1 MLSQSKD
8 FVAHK
13 IVQSPLMRK
22 QTVNIAFGISLEIGD
37 LLATSLPSVS
47 FVSPVW
53 TQAGVQVGVEVK
65 GLLAKASLK
74 VSAPESKGELLVK
87 VDGTF
92 HGNYNIA
99 VVDKRITVGVGSLV
113 TPKLHVQPTLEL
125 SCVSPGFWSSVPC
138 AAISALN
145 GDVPGW
151 LVDTILFFTRSHV
164 EQLLQDIIEQK
175 LDANLRTLPNR
186 IQILSSREAQVQ
198 LTLTPLG
205 MLQSLDFKAASYHIL
220 AEKSPEALPEEI
232 SVPGLALENHSNTKM
247 FAMALSKSVPNS
259 LFAVLHESG
268 ALSHTV
274 FPQDLP
280 NNSLFALDTLSL
292 ELAFYCPWL
301 ATMYAFDCPFWKP
314 CAVSATIQTS
324 GRPVVELSDGLN
336 LTIPLS
342 VDFHLLDTVSN
353 NPSFLWRVNTT
364 ASSILQPFMVHLAPC
379 DQLFKARI
387 EALHASWFDVT
398 KTKDDSWVAT
408 ALSINLFLPM
418 LLNGPFLDKINEYLG
433 EGIPL
438 KPISFGGSYYALSNS
453 SVEVLMQS
461 CRIRLTDDLGRLL
474 LVQCLKPASQLRV
487 LEQICMR
494 AFQDPAPLPS
504 LPHGS
509 VESVLEDV
517 AMAMAVSAV
526 RARASV
532 TQRARALL
540 ILNTLPSFSVGAG
553 PIEQKEA
560 EDYAL
565 ATSSTLVVFGI
576 CFNGG
581 GLLAIPPFAGVT
593 RTAAQEEIH
602 MLADAVLVKV
612 DLDMRKA
619 LSGALKV
626 TEAGTKTRDT
636 LVKLQKLASRDVVGD
651 CTVQTLKSMFGR
663 VAAAFKALNAN
674 VEGRKPHPRP
684 VMSFDHLSLADDLL
698 QAVRSTF
705 DRPTPIQSMGWP
717 TALSGRDMV
726 GIAQTGSGKTLAY
739 LLPAL
744 VHIAAQPSL
753 SPGDGPVGLVLA
765 PTRELANQIH
775 AEVMRFTEGS
785 RIRSTAVF
793 GGVPRYGQ
801 AADLRRGVEILI
813 ATPGRLLDFLEAGT
827 TNLKRITYL
836 TLDEADRMLDMG
848 FEPQIRKVVSQIR
861 PDRQT
866 LMWSATWP
874 KEIQRLARDFCR
886 EDPIK
891 LTIGTEE
898 LSLNPNITQQIE
910 VVGEF
915 DKRDRFMSWI
925 KSVAAE
931 EDIKVLVF
939 TEWLGPF
946 NVYATFALRAR
957 ARQNE
962 AWYQNLSAN
971 AIHGDK
977 EQRQRD
983 KTLHDFK
990 TGRCNI
996 LIATDVAQRGLDIKD
1011 VAFVV
1016 NYDVPKTLED
1026 YIHRI
1031 GRTARGGAK
1040 GTAVTFFPADAYTPD
1055 MIRMARAIGKAMR
1068 DVGQAPPKELLDLG
1082 GLLIRLCSAAL
1093 NNSLWHI

>member
-353 NPSFLWRVNTT
+353 NSSFLWRVNTT

-453 SVEVLMQS
+453 SVEVS
-461 CRIRLTDDLGRLL
+461 
-474 LVQCLKPASQLRV
+474 
-487 LEQICMR
+487 
-494 AFQDPAPLPS
+494 
-504 LPHGS
+504 
-509 VESVLEDV
+509 
-517 AMAMAVSAV
+517 
-526 RARASV
+526 
-532 TQRARALL
+532 
-540 ILNTLPSFSVGAG
+540 
-553 PIEQKEA
+553 
-560 EDYAL
+560 
-565 ATSSTLVVFGI
+565 
-576 CFNGG
+576 
-581 GLLAIPPFAGVT
+581 
-593 RTAAQEEIH
+593 
-602 MLADAVLVKV
+602 
-612 DLDMRKA
+612 
-619 LSGALKV
+619 
-626 TEAGTKTRDT
+626 
-636 LVKLQKLASRDVVGD
+636 
-651 CTVQTLKSMFGR
+651 
-663 VAAAFKALNAN
+663 
-674 VEGRKPHPRP
+674 
-684 VMSFDHLSLADDLL
+684 
-698 QAVRSTF
+698 
-705 DRPTPIQSMGWP
+705 
-717 TALSGRDMV
+717 SGRIV
-726 GIAQTGSGKTLAY
+726 LSSNVWLA
-739 LLPAL
+739 
-744 VHIAAQPSL
+744 
-753 SPGDGPVGLVLA
+753 
-765 PTRELANQIH
+765 E
-775 AEVMRFTEGS
+775 
-785 RIRSTAVF
+785 
-793 GGVPRYGQ
+793 
-801 AADLRRGVEILI
+801 
-813 ATPGRLLDFLEAGT
+813 
-827 TNLKRITYL
+827 
-836 TLDEADRMLDMG
+836 
-848 FEPQIRKVVSQIR
+848 
-861 PDRQT
+861 
-866 LMWSATWP
+866 
-874 KEIQRLARDFCR
+874 
-886 EDPIK
+886 
-891 LTIGTEE
+891 
-898 LSLNPNITQQIE
+898 
-910 VVGEF
+910 
-915 DKRDRFMSWI
+915 
-925 KSVAAE
+925 
-931 EDIKVLVF
+931 
-939 TEWLGPF
+939 
-946 NVYATFALRAR
+946 
-957 ARQNE
+957 
-962 AWYQNLSAN
+962 
-971 AIHGDK
+971 
-977 EQRQRD
+977 
-983 KTLHDFK
+983 
-990 TGRCNI
+990 RC
-996 LIATDVAQRGLDIKD
+996 
-1011 VAFVV
+1011 
-1016 NYDVPKTLED
+1016 P
-1026 YIHRI
+1026 
-1031 GRTARGGAK
+1031 
-1040 GTAVTFFPADAYTPD
+1040 
-1055 MIRMARAIGKAMR
+1055 
-1068 DVGQAPPKELLDLG
+1068 
-1082 GLLIRLCSAAL
+1082 
-1093 NNSLWHI
+1093 

>member
-1 MLSQSKD
+1 MGQAITTLAFVLSRAKDLRAGAVTQSLTNGLMASASQSELPLRSLTPCIFWCLLVSSSPVFSLDAGNCDEDFAFLQLVSRPPADGVTLRSNAEVWATYSGLDFMLSQSKD

-232 SVPGLALENHSNTKM
+232 SVPGLALENHSNTTM

-259 LFAVLHESG
+259 LLAVLHESG

-353 NPSFLWRVNTT
+353 NSSFLWRVNTT

-453 SVEVLMQS
+453 SVEVS
-461 CRIRLTDDLGRLL
+461 
-474 LVQCLKPASQLRV
+474 
-487 LEQICMR
+487 
-494 AFQDPAPLPS
+494 
-504 LPHGS
+504 
-509 VESVLEDV
+509 
-517 AMAMAVSAV
+517 
-526 RARASV
+526 
-532 TQRARALL
+532 
-540 ILNTLPSFSVGAG
+540 
-553 PIEQKEA
+553 
-560 EDYAL
+560 
-565 ATSSTLVVFGI
+565 
-576 CFNGG
+576 
-581 GLLAIPPFAGVT
+581 
-593 RTAAQEEIH
+593 
-602 MLADAVLVKV
+602 
-612 DLDMRKA
+612 
-619 LSGALKV
+619 
-626 TEAGTKTRDT
+626 
-636 LVKLQKLASRDVVGD
+636 
-651 CTVQTLKSMFGR
+651 
-663 VAAAFKALNAN
+663 
-674 VEGRKPHPRP
+674 
-684 VMSFDHLSLADDLL
+684 
-698 QAVRSTF
+698 
-705 DRPTPIQSMGWP
+705 
-717 TALSGRDMV
+717 SGRIV
-726 GIAQTGSGKTLAY
+726 LSSNVWLA
-739 LLPAL
+739 
-744 VHIAAQPSL
+744 
-753 SPGDGPVGLVLA
+753 
-765 PTRELANQIH
+765 E
-775 AEVMRFTEGS
+775 
-785 RIRSTAVF
+785 
-793 GGVPRYGQ
+793 
-801 AADLRRGVEILI
+801 
-813 ATPGRLLDFLEAGT
+813 
-827 TNLKRITYL
+827 
-836 TLDEADRMLDMG
+836 
-848 FEPQIRKVVSQIR
+848 
-861 PDRQT
+861 
-866 LMWSATWP
+866 
-874 KEIQRLARDFCR
+874 
-886 EDPIK
+886 
-891 LTIGTEE
+891 
-898 LSLNPNITQQIE
+898 
-910 VVGEF
+910 
-915 DKRDRFMSWI
+915 
-925 KSVAAE
+925 
-931 EDIKVLVF
+931 
-939 TEWLGPF
+939 
-946 NVYATFALRAR
+946 
-957 ARQNE
+957 
-962 AWYQNLSAN
+962 
-971 AIHGDK
+971 
-977 EQRQRD
+977 
-983 KTLHDFK
+983 
-990 TGRCNI
+990 RC
-996 LIATDVAQRGLDIKD
+996 
-1011 VAFVV
+1011 
-1016 NYDVPKTLED
+1016 P
-1026 YIHRI
+1026 
-1031 GRTARGGAK
+1031 
-1040 GTAVTFFPADAYTPD
+1040 
-1055 MIRMARAIGKAMR
+1055 
-1068 DVGQAPPKELLDLG
+1068 
-1082 GLLIRLCSAAL
+1082 
-1093 NNSLWHI
+1093 

>member
-1 MLSQSKD
+1 MC
-8 FVAHK
+8 
-13 IVQSPLMRK
+13 
-22 QTVNIAFGISLEIGD
+22 
-37 LLATSLPSVS
+37 
-47 FVSPVW
+47 
-53 TQAGVQVGVEVK
+53 
-65 GLLAKASLK
+65 
-74 VSAPESKGELLVK
+74 LV
-87 VDGTF
+87 
-92 HGNYNIA
+92 
-99 VVDKRITVGVGSLV
+99 R
-113 TPKLHVQPTLEL
+113 
-125 SCVSPGFWSSVPC
+125 
-138 AAISALN
+138 
-145 GDVPGW
+145 
-151 LVDTILFFTRSHV
+151 
-164 EQLLQDIIEQK
+164 
-175 LDANLRTLPNR
+175 
-186 IQILSSREAQVQ
+186 
-198 LTLTPLG
+198 
-205 MLQSLDFKAASYHIL
+205 
-220 AEKSPEALPEEI
+220 
-232 SVPGLALENHSNTKM
+232 
-247 FAMALSKSVPNS
+247 
-259 LFAVLHESG
+259 
-268 ALSHTV
+268 
-274 FPQDLP
+274 
-280 NNSLFALDTLSL
+280 
-292 ELAFYCPWL
+292 
-301 ATMYAFDCPFWKP
+301 
-314 CAVSATIQTS
+314 
-324 GRPVVELSDGLN
+324 
-336 LTIPLS
+336 
-342 VDFHLLDTVSN
+342 
-353 NPSFLWRVNTT
+353 
-364 ASSILQPFMVHLAPC
+364 
-379 DQLFKARI
+379 
-387 EALHASWFDVT
+387 
-398 KTKDDSWVAT
+398 
-408 ALSINLFLPM
+408 
-418 LLNGPFLDKINEYLG
+418 
-433 EGIPL
+433 
-438 KPISFGGSYYALSNS
+438 
-453 SVEVLMQS
+453 
-461 CRIRLTDDLGRLL
+461 
-474 LVQCLKPASQLRV
+474 
-487 LEQICMR
+487 
-494 AFQDPAPLPS
+494 
-504 LPHGS
+504 PHGS

-526 RARASV
+526 RASFAL
-532 TQRARALL
+532 QRLGRWRSCATMKWRHLQRQSFATNPEYVGEDPYGSPGRDPYARGR
-540 ILNTLPSFSVGAG
+540 SFGQGDDYPRQRSPGRSRHEEGFVGSFEG
-553 PIEQKEA
+553 HRGRPP
-560 EDYAL
+560 L
-565 ATSSTLVVFGI
+565 T
-576 CFNGG
+576 GG
-581 GLLAIPPFAGVT
+581 GMPDRMGNLGQNL
-593 RTAAQEEIH
+593 RQLNWEEE
-602 MLADAVLVKV
+602 
-612 DLDMRKA
+612 
-619 LSGALKV
+619 S
-626 TEAGTKTRDT
+626 
-636 LVKLQKLASRDVVGD
+636 LVKLQKNFYDEHPEVASM
-651 CTVQTLKSMFGR
+651 TSEQ

-939 TEWLGPF
+939 TETKRGADSLCRE
-946 NVYATFALRAR
+946 L
-957 ARQNE
+957 Q
-962 AWYQNLSAN
+962 YQNLSAN

-1082 GLLIRLCSAAL
+1082 GSRR
-1093 NNSLWHI
+1093 